1 MTKSRIAGAWC
12 VLYVDTYPYMI
23 YTYIYIFYIQKS
35 RKYRELHWLYCINS
49 RKVRGNGEDQD
60 LSMGVKDPWVLGH
73 GTGSVEAPESHQR
86 TKKEWTLTFRDL
98 EHHSG
103 TPLSLC
109 ESLPK
114 RKEQT

>member
-1 MTKSRIAGAWC
+1 MYRH
-12 VLYVDTYPYMI
+12 YI
-23 YTYIYIFYIQKS
+23 YKNKEKHIYIYIH
-35 RKYRELHWLYCINS
+35 RELHWLYCINF

-73 GTGSVEAPESHQR
+73 GTDSVDAPESHQR